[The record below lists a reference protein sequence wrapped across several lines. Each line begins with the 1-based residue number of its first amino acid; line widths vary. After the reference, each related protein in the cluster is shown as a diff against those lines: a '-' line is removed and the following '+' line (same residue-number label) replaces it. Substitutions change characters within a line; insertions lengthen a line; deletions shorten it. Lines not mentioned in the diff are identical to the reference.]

1 MTPTKPKP
9 PIVPRSTSDPI
20 GQAARIR
27 RAELDFKRRLDQ
39 LARETQALYE
49 DRLVEG
55 SRMVRVV
62 NRQYEFLLDPSVL
75 NALGAELLLLA
86 ERIFLQGGP
95 DQLWYS
101 VEYVLPAYQQGAA
114 QQVANLGQQSPVY
127 AASRQNIQALVM
139 SPPYQR
145 RIGYLRA
152 RQFELMEGF
161 TSDVVKTV
169 AIKLSDGLTQG
180 LNPRE
185 VARSLAS
192 EVRGQQ
198 YRANRIART
207 EIGNALRQA
216 RMDESDQAARDLGVR
231 TLEMHVSA
239 FSPTTRP
246 SHAARSGRLFST
258 QEQRAWWAQGANS
271 INCKCSTVSVLVDDD
286 GNPVTPGVVAR
297 ALQVKKRMFDRRPQL
312 AGNRE

>member
-1 MTPTKPKP
+1 MAPTKPKP

-49 DRLVEG
+49 ERLVEG
-55 SRMVRVV
+55 SQLVRVV
-62 NRQYEFLLDPSVL
+62 NRQYEFLLDPAVL
-75 NALGAELLLLA
+75 NVMASELTAMA
-86 ERIFLQGGP
+86 ERIFLEGGP
-95 DQLWYS
+95 DSLWYS
-101 VEYVLPAYQQGAA
+101 LEYVIPAYTQGTA
-114 QQVANLGQQSPVY
+114 QQIANLGQQSPVY
-127 AASRQNIQALVM
+127 RASRPNIAALIQT
-139 SPPYQR
+139 PAYQR

-161 TSDVVKTV
+161 TGDVVKSV
-169 AIKLSDGLTQG
+169 AIKLSDGMAQG

-185 VARSLAS
+185 VARTLAA

-239 FSPTTRP
+239 LSPSSRAT
-246 SHAARSGRLFST
+246 HIARHGRLFTT

-271 INCKCSTVSVLVDDD
+271 INCKCSTTAVLVDE
-286 GNPVTPGVVAR
+286 NNQPLTPGVIDR
-297 ALQVKKRMFDRRPQL
+297 ALQVKRRVLARRPEL
-312 AGNRE
+312 AGKKE

>member
-1 MTPTKPKP
+1 MAPTKPRP

-49 DRLVEG
+49 ERLVEG
-55 SRMVRVV
+55 SQMVRVV

-101 VEYVLPAYQQGAA
+101 TEYVLPAYTQGAV
-114 QQVANLGQQSPVY
+114 QQMANLGQQSPVY
-127 AASRQNIQALVM
+127 AASRPNIQALVM

-161 TSDVVKTV
+161 TGDVVKSV
-169 AIKLSDGLTQG
+169 AIKLSDGMAQG

-185 VARSLAS
+185 VARTLAA

-239 FSPTTRP
+239 FGPTTRA
-246 SHAARSGRLFST
+246 SHAARSGRLFTT

-271 INCKCSTVSVLVDDD
+271 INCKCSTVAVLVDEQN
-286 GNPVTPGVVAR
+286 NPITPGVVTR
-297 ALQVKKRMFDRRPQL
+297 ALQVKKRMFERRPQL
-312 AGNRE
+312 AGEKE